1 MKNSILR
8 PLGIVAASGYTFHS
22 IYKKGNNFL
31 KENDFY
37 LKFPNS
43 EIKETG
49 LNWKLN
55 LSTQI
60 GHRLELNIF

>member
-8 PLGIVAASGYTFHS
+8 PLGIVAASGYTFHA

-37 LKFPNS
+37 FKFPNS
-43 EIKETG
+43 EIKEMG
-49 LNWKLN
+49 LN
-55 LSTQI
+55 
-60 GHRLELNIF
+60 

>member
-8 PLGIVAASGYTFHS
+8 PLGIVAVSGYGFHTF
-22 IYKKGNNFL
+22 YKKGNHFL

-43 EIKETG
+43 EIKESD
-49 LNWKLN
+49 LN
-55 LSTQI
+55 
-60 GHRLELNIF
+60 